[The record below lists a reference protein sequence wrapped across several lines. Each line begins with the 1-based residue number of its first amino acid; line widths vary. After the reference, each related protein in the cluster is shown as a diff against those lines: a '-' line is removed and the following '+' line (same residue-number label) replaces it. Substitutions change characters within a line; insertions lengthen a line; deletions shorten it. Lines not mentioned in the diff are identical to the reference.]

1 MLSSI
6 TWGKNVNLKKFH
18 DKLSLGVFHAGCGK
32 SHTQLLSTF
41 LSFSRL
47 DFLSKIM
54 EAYMQ
59 IIEEAKALGCWPGN
73 TCSKSIDAWDLFHL
87 CLLLEL
93 QRSLET
99 NESAKTSLITEKEKL
114 VSSYL
119 YFLSVRQGM
128 VSLVISPR
136 SNTHATSHSYK
147 YWKAGQKWNKW
158 KTSLASFYD
167 RTVGGLVFVRRI
179 PISACIHTQETL
191 DFQVEWTLFV
201 STYLIIMPNHEV
213 DLFHLSANANRWDDE
228 VKWEE
233 LTTDDY
239 VIQWA
244 ARKK

>member
-1 MLSSI
+1 MVLAEETNKIVPSRI
-6 TWGKNVNLKKFH
+6 K
-18 DKLSLGVFHAGCGK
+18 
-32 SHTQLLSTF
+32 
-41 LSFSRL
+41 FSREFNL
-47 DFLSKIM
+47 LLENFWLFKYVNIKMFYKLYIDFSRFDFLPKIM

-73 TCSKSIDAWDLFHL
+73 IDAWDLFHL

-93 QRSLET
+93 QRLLET

-119 YFLSVRQGM
+119 CFLSVRQGI

-136 SNTHATSHSYK
+136 SNTHATLQSYP

-167 RTVGGLVFVRRI
+167 RTVGGLVLVRRI
-179 PISACIHTQETL
+179 PIIACIHTQETL

-201 STYLIIMPNHEV
+201 ITYLIIMPNDEV

-228 VKWEE
+228 VEWWQ